1 MPPPPP
7 PDERRDA
14 GRLARIMAIVA
25 GAAILIMFLVIVF
38 RGCHDAGPGARDANP
53 HTQPLP
59 GTEDATGTRTGAAL
73 QTSNPDDGGTLLY

>member
-1 MPPPPP
+1 MSPPPP

-53 HTQPLP
+53 PTQPLP
-59 GTEDATGTRTGAAL
+59 GTDDATGTRTGAAP
-73 QTSNPDDGGTLLY
+73 QTASPDEVVLLY